1 MEERRRLTRDRDDR
15 MLGGVCSGIAKHFD
29 LDPTL
34 VRIAFV
40 ILAFVS
46 GVGIIAYVVMWLL
59 LPADDRSDVATRR
72 VMRDNVDEMAE
83 RARLAAASAQAAAE
97 AARQAADQLAET
109 ARAAGR
115 AARETWQQGSQ
126 QAGGTAEAGTGTPMS
141 GTASEGWEAGSE
153 RGAPAATSTMPS
165 EGGPEGTREPGVEE
179 ADKPGE
185 TTPEGSG
192 ETWPPSRE
200 LPSTDVTAEPSDAE
214 LGEGQG
220 SGPPRM

>member
-1 MEERRRLTRDRDDR
+1 MEERRRLTRDHDDR

-59 LPADDRSDVATRR
+59 LPADDRAEVATRR

-126 QAGGTAEAGTGTPMS
+126 QPGAAADAGTGTSM
-141 GTASEGWEAGSE
+141 GGAAAEGWEAGSE
-153 RGAPAATSTMPS
+153 SGAPAATSTMPS
-165 EGGPEGTREPGVEE
+165 EDGSESAAEPP
-179 ADKPGE
+179 DRPGE

-200 LPSTDVTAEPSDAE
+200 LPSTDATAEPPDAE
-214 LGEGQG
+214 QGEGQS